1 MRQEVGCRERQSRAG
16 PWEQGEPQPPGPGL
30 AQRFPA
36 ATLQPATQQLTHS
49 SHCASAAELAL
60 RPVGRF
66 TPDSDQPL
74 GWQAGAG
81 PGVVC
86 CELAPCEQ
94 MKTSGGWAGKPA
106 GGGPVAGR

>member
-1 MRQEVGCRERQSRAG
+1 MSGLSEAGGRMQREAKSGRAR
-16 PWEQGEPQPPGPGL
+16 EQGEPQPPDPAL
-30 AQRFPA
+30 AQRFPTA
-36 ATLQPATQQLTHS
+36 ALQPATPQPTHS
-49 SHCASAAELAL
+49 SHCAPAAELAL

-94 MKTSGGWAGKPA
+94 MKTSGGGAGKPP
-106 GGGPVAGR
+106 G